1 MVRKFTQGRVR
12 SFGHAFR
19 GWWYALRTQRNAWL
33 EVAIACGV
41 MGVSAWLQLDAVR
54 WAIIVLTT
62 ALVFAAE
69 FFNTAVEVIVDLVS
83 PQHHP
88 LAKIAKDVAA
98 AAVLVAACG
107 AVVIG
112 LLLLAPPLIQRL
124 QTLMVR

>member
-1 MVRKFTQGRVR
+1 VK

-33 EVAIACGV
+33 EVAVAFGV
-41 MGVSAWLQLDAVR
+41 VAVSIWLGLDSVR

-69 FFNTAVEVIVDLVS
+69 FFNTSVEVLVDLVS
-83 PQHHP
+83 PQAHP
-88 LAKIAKDVAA
+88 LARIAKDVAA
-98 AAVLVAACG
+98 AAVLVTAVG

-112 LLLLAPPLIQRL
+112 LLLLGPPLLARL
-124 QTLMVR
+124 ELLAAR